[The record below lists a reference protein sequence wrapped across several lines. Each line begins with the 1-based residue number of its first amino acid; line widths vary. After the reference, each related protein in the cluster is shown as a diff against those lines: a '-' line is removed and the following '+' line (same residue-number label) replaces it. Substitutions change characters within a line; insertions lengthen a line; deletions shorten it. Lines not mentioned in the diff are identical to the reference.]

1 MGVFRVL
8 PRGRCVILTMYWIQ
22 LAVTNSPSAA
32 DNRNSLISKKLTLI
46 LRRRPGANLNMYS
59 HRRRDVSDLEK
70 YDLVRSDKFDTGADP
85 ESSLPISIHPYAV
98 FDEISAILRAISRKL
113 RILRDLIQNVGDL
126 FDAFGAR
133 IFCRTVIVEEQVR
146 TVDG

>member
-1 MGVFRVL
+1 M
-8 PRGRCVILTMYWIQ
+8 
-22 LAVTNSPSAA
+22 
-32 DNRNSLISKKLTLI
+32 TLI
-46 LRRRPGANLNMYS
+46 LRRRPGSNLNMYS

-85 ESSLPISIHPYAV
+85 KSSLPISIHSYAV
-98 FDEISAILRAISRKL
+98 FDKNSAILRAISRKL